1 MTAPDDGRMVRPVD
15 LIVGLSN
22 EKNAESIGDD
32 CALDTIRLSLPSTE
46 DESLHRT
53 AEADD
58 QIEASLT
65 DDPTLV
71 EEEYPSD
78 AKVLLLPINV
88 TLMEPELGAF
98 LPTLERT

>member
-53 AEADD
+53 AEADN
-58 QIEASLT
+58 QTETSQT
-65 DDPTLV
+65 DDPILI
-71 EEEYPSD
+71 EAEYPTD
-78 AKVLLLPINV
+78 ANVLLLPI
-88 TLMEPELGAF
+88 TLTLTEPELGAL